1 MTDIHID
8 DFYKDAAKILLHLY
22 VTFPKPTQIYV
33 EDIAGADNPD
43 EFGLHSDRHSA
54 CFSTMLWLAQS
65 GYIQY
70 IDTIRHEALDQ
81 AVLTQ
86 KAFLLLTAYS
96 ELAENHPKVKE
107 TNPPSV
113 KEEFSSNIHQLRLA
127 IKSGSSVQIR
137 KIVQYLLRSAI
148 HSGA

>member
-8 DFYKDAAKILLHLY
+8 DFYKDAAKTLLHLY
-22 VTFPKPTQIYV
+22 VAFPKPAQIYV
-33 EDIAGADNPD
+33 EDVAGADEPD
-43 EFGLHSDRHSA
+43 EFGLHSDRHNA

-65 GYIQY
+65 GYIHY
-70 IDTIRHEALDQ
+70 VDTIRHEALDQ

-96 ELAENHPKVKE
+96 ELADSHPKVKE

-113 KEEFSSNIHQLRLA
+113 KEEFSSNIHQVRLA
-127 IKSGSSVQIR
+127 LKSNSSVQIR
-137 KIVQYLLRSAI
+137 KIVLYLLNQ
-148 HSGA
+148 

>member
-22 VTFPKPTQIYV
+22 VAFPKPTQIYV
-33 EDIAGADNPD
+33 ADISGADETD
-43 EFGLHSDRHSA
+43 EFGLHSDRHNA

-65 GYIQY
+65 GYIHY

-81 AVLTQ
+81 AMLTQ
-86 KAFLLLTAYS
+86 KTFLLLTAYS
-96 ELAENHPKVKE
+96 ELADNHPKVKE

-113 KEEFSSNIHQLRLA
+113 KEEFSSNIHQIRIAL
-127 IKSGSSVQIR
+127 KSNSSVQIR
-137 KIVQYLLRSAI
+137 RVVQYLLNKQ
-148 HSGA
+148 